1 MNARILFLLVCS
13 AAFFAGLQC
22 ASPRTTAGTDP
33 TTAGFSNISSGS
45 SSGGGGG
52 GGNSGETG
60 GKRDLNQ
67 TINSRIKRRT
77 LSVDFAVPSLLRN
90 YLAEFIKRPLNGDC
104 QTFRGCYTVRANL
117 KMHCIPLQKTV
128 STFVEPSSAAAD
140 SAPRNVSA
148 DGQLP
153 FFYERPLSKVLKLG
167 LTKDSRNSNLVVV
180 EIGEDIVKTG
190 CGGLSVYEEAPEFTL
205 EMDLTSVLEG
215 WLGAEGGRLRVRLM
229 PEKKAQVPGI
239 EDRYT
244 AAIRAADP
252 RLFLQISSQGEPLA
266 GRTAAGIP
274 RGYWNFSWVAEDD
287 LSFPNNAPLLSDHR
301 CPGNSRT
308 CDQQLDGIPE
318 FTWSIV
324 AAGDLRE
331 ERNEKAEKKTGSPQG
346 WEEGKNEGQFLWVN
360 NSAFGGPWVL
370 SPWLWGGQAPC
381 SLDMAMFLHPKQ
393 SGQYT
398 IWLIERDK
406 LPRARFSTDT
416 LPRITGW
423 AVVHLTLGTHGG
435 SPFRLSASYDQR
447 IPQDDTATIE
457 PHFTTNCTMA
467 SSAGPNITLEGQYN
481 CHQGPG
487 IPLDKLCDFNT
498 DCPLGDDEGDLCRH
512 FLNGSYCSFEDGE
525 CSWQPVMGRGISWR
539 RVQTPAKATRQSCPS
554 SGATFIVEGGQSK
567 GQRGSAVLRSP
578 LFPPPLRNS
587 PCTVRFWLCSGGLQ
601 KGSLSLWIMENS
613 TGPEEQHRLW
623 HSASEPKSERGWKLI
638 ILPLYGLTDW
648 FWLQFS
654 TEDGP
659 GPGSAI
665 SLDNISFS
673 MDCFLASNGEFPPVV
688 TSTTLLPFTTATSI
702 GGPVMKFPTPD
713 YSMKWIFHT
722 CGAVGPEGPTPSQCL
737 NSYRNSNV
745 NMTVSTRGPFKGI
758 QMWRVPE
765 TGTYRITAYGAA
777 GGRSVLAMS
786 RSHGVYITGDF
797 LLRRGDLIYILVGQ
811 KGEDACPNSNGILN
825 KICLEQSSP
834 MVNKTQVKGGGGGGG
849 GATYVFKVDKD
860 VHIPLII
867 AAGGGG
873 RGYSSQSKTQLEQ
886 MDYDPS
892 QPGRNGKS
900 SGGGGG
906 WNDSTPVTQGGRPL
920 VLGGQGGQACQ
931 KYWQT
936 RGGFG
941 GGGGGCMSGG
951 GGGGFRGGNT
961 SIGNNPK
968 HDGDD
973 GTSFLGPE
981 GESFLDPLKAMEGD
995 GEVIISPVENC
1006 SHCESGEC
1014 HKTKDNIECYCDDDL
1029 ILAPDGVSCI
1039 NATVV
1044 SLLPPQPSLSHLAL
1058 GLSVGTS
1065 ALIAALL
1072 LAVSGVM
1079 IMYRRKHTELQS
1091 IQLELQSPDCKLSK
1105 LRASTIMTD
1114 YNPNYCFAGKTA
1126 SVSDLKEVPRRNISL
1141 TRGLGHG
1148 AFGEVYEG
1156 LVVGIPGEPSP
1167 LQVAVKTLPEV
1178 CSEQDELDFL
1188 MEALIISKFSHQN
1201 IVRCVGVSLQ
1211 TMPRFILLELMTGGD
1226 LKTFLRETRPRLEH
1240 PSSLTMVDLLNVAR
1254 DIAKGC
1260 HYLEENQFI
1269 HRDIAARNCLLTCK
1283 GSGRAAKIGDFGMA
1297 RDIYRASYYRKGGRA
1312 MLPVKWMPPEAF
1324 MEGIFT
1330 SKTDTWSFGVL
1341 LWEIFSL
1348 GYMPY
1353 PSRSNQEV
1361 LEFVTNGGRMDP
1373 PKNCP
1378 GPVYRIM
1385 TQSWQHQPED
1395 RPNFSTILERIDY
1408 CLQDPDVV
1416 TMPLPVEYGP
1426 IPEEEER
1433 VPMRPDDPSAPTVLV
1448 NAQVPDGEALHPP
1461 PPSYPTEE
1469 SRRGGEHA
1477 VVTSAAPEAKAQTSA
1492 QPQPYIHQHQQPH
1505 TQACM
1510 TMTTTNAVTSTAAA
1524 TLTAKGPHVTT
1535 QPSPAEGGHINLA
1548 FTQGHPVEK
1557 DGHNGKSTSLW
1568 NPTYG
1573 SWFLQQQQRK
1583 QQQQQ
1588 QQQQQQLQQQQQRQ
1602 GGVGGAGGSGGR
1614 VPGEG
1619 QEHMGRTVAE
1629 VAGALGLQHQ
1639 HKQFQHQLQQQHQL
1653 QLLHHQQQ
1661 QQQGLC
1667 RPLLPPPPHA
1677 AQSPLLLD
1685 SAALPPVPLYRLRR
1699 FPCGNIGY
1707 GYQEQGLPPE
1717 VAHGNPNPPP
1727 PPPPSQQGTSMSSS
1741 AAHQRGASVPTSMT
1755 LGRPGMSEDS
1765 RPLLVTMGTVQDP
1778 RLPRM
1783 EGHNATVL

>member
-1 MNARILFLLVCS
+1 MNARILFSLVCS

-22 ASPRTTAGTDP
+22 ASTRTTPGMDLP
-33 TTAGFSNISSGS
+33 TADFGYVN
-45 SSGGGGG
+45 GGGT
-52 GGNSGETG
+52 SGETG
-60 GKRDLNQ
+60 SKRDSNQ
-67 TINSRIKRRT
+67 TLNSRLKRRT
-77 LSVDFAVPSLLRN
+77 LAVDFAVPSLLRY

-104 QTFRGCYTVRANL
+104 QTFSGCYTVRANL
-117 KMHCIPLQKTV
+117 KMHCVPLQKTV
-128 STFVEPSSAAAD
+128 STYAD
-140 SAPRNVSA
+140 SLPRNASA
-148 DGQLP
+148 EGQLP
-153 FFYERPLSKVLKLG
+153 FFHKRPLSKVLKLG
-167 LTKDSRNSNLVVV
+167 LTKASRNQVVV
-180 EIGEDIVKTG
+180 EIGEDLVRTG
-190 CGGLSVYEEAPEFTL
+190 CGGLSVHEEAHALDL
-205 EMDLTSVLEG
+205 EMDLTTIVEW
-215 WLGAEGGRLRVRLM
+215 WLGADGGRLRIRLM
-229 PEKKAQVPGI
+229 PEKKAQVPGM

-252 RLFLQISSQGEPLA
+252 RLFFQISSRGEPLA
-266 GRTAAGIP
+266 GRAAAGVP
-274 RGYWNFSWVAEDD
+274 RGYWSFSWVAEDD
-287 LSFPNNAPLLSDHR
+287 LSFPSDSVPMSDHR
-301 CPGNSRT
+301 CPGSSRT
-308 CDQQLDGIPE
+308 CDRQLEGIPE

-331 ERNEKAEKKTGSPQG
+331 ERNEKSEKKAGSPQG
-346 WEEGKNEGQFLWVN
+346 WEEGKNEGHFFWVN
-360 NSAFGGPWVL
+360 SSAFGGPWVL
-370 SPWLWGGQAPC
+370 SPWLWGGQGPC
-381 SLDMAMFLHPKQ
+381 SLDMAVFLHPKQ
-393 SGQYT
+393 SGQYAL
-398 IWLIERDK
+398 WLTERDEPP
-406 LPRARFSTDT
+406 LALFSTDT

-423 AVVHLTLGTHGG
+423 AVVHLTLGTHRG
-435 SPFRLSASYDQR
+435 SPFRVSASYDQR
-447 IPQDDTATIE
+447 IPQDDMATIE

-467 SSAGPNITLEGQYN
+467 SSPGPNVTLVGRYH

-487 IPLDKLCDFNT
+487 IPLDKLCDFSA
-498 DCPLGDDEGDLCRH
+498 DCPLGDDEGDICRH
-512 FLNGSYCSFEDGE
+512 FLNGSYCSFEEGE
-525 CSWQPVMGRGISWR
+525 CGWQSAAGRGLSWR
-539 RVQTPAKATRQSCPS
+539 RLQSPAKSTRQSCPS
-554 SGATFIVEGGQSK
+554 SGATFSVEGGQSK
-567 GQRGSAVLRSP
+567 GQRSSVKLRSP

-587 PCTVRFWLCSGGLQ
+587 LCTVRFWLCSGGSQ
-601 KGSLSLWIMENS
+601 RGSLSLWMAENG
-613 TGPEEQHRLW
+613 TGPEEQRRLW
-623 HSASEPKSERGWKLI
+623 HSASELKSERGWKVVMI
-638 ILPLYGLTDW
+638 PLYGLSDW

-654 TEDGP
+654 AEDGP

-665 SLDNISFS
+665 SIDNISFS

-688 TSTTLLPFTTATSI
+688 AGSTRLPVRATPPSI
-702 GGPVMKFPTPD
+702 GNPLMNIPITD
-713 YSMKWIFHT
+713 YSQKWIFHT
-722 CGAVGPEGPTPSQCL
+722 CGANGPEGPTPIKCL
-737 NSYRNSNV
+737 NSYKNSNV
-745 NMTVSTRGPFKGI
+745 NVTVGTRGPFKGI

-797 LLRRGDLIYILVGQ
+797 LLRKGELLYVLVGQ
-811 KGEDACPNSNGILN
+811 QGEDACPNSNGKLN
-825 KICLEQSSP
+825 KICLEQSGP

-849 GATYVFKVDKD
+849 GATYVFKVDKE
-860 VHIPLII
+860 VYAPLII

-873 RGYSSQSKTQLEQ
+873 RGYSSLSETQLEQ

-892 QPGRNGKS
+892 QPGRSGKS
-900 SGGGGG
+900 NAAGGGGG
-906 WNDSTPVTQGGRPL
+906 WNDRAPVSQGGRPL

-931 KYWQT
+931 KFWQT
-936 RGGFG
+936 HGGFG
-941 GGGGGCMSGG
+941 GGGGGCISGG
-951 GGGGFRGGNT
+951 AGGGYRGGNT
-961 SIGNNPK
+961 SADNNPK

-981 GESFLDPLKAMEGD
+981 ALPFLYPLKAMEGD
-995 GEVIISPVENC
+995 GEVIISPVQNC
-1006 SHCESGEC
+1006 SHCESDEC
-1014 HKTKDNIECYCDDDL
+1014 HETKAGIVCYCDEDL
-1029 ILAPDGVSCI
+1029 ILAPDGESCI
-1039 NATVV
+1039 NDTEVH
-1044 SLLPPQPSLSHLAL
+1044 LLTPQPSLSHLAL

-1114 YNPNYCFAGKTA
+1114 YNPNYCFGGKTA
-1126 SVSDLKEVPRRNISL
+1126 SVNDLKEVPRRNISL

-1156 LVVGIPGEPSP
+1156 LAVGIPGEPSP

-1211 TMPRFILLELMTGGD
+1211 AMPRFILLELMAGGD
-1226 LKTFLRETRPRLEH
+1226 LKSFLRETRPRLEH
-1240 PSSLTMVDLLNVAR
+1240 PSSLTMVDLLNVTR

-1260 HYLEENQFI
+1260 QYLEENQFI

-1283 GSGRAAKIGDFGMA
+1283 GPGRVAKIGDFGMA

-1416 TMPLPVEYGP
+1416 TMPLPIEYGP

-1433 VPMRPDDPSAPTVLV
+1433 APMRPDDPSAPTVQV
-1448 NAQVPDGEALHPP
+1448 NAQVPDGEVLQP
-1461 PPSYPTEE
+1461 PPSYPTED

-1477 VVTSAAPEAKAQTSA
+1477 VETSTASEAKAQASA
-1492 QPQPYIHQHQQPH
+1492 QTQLYLHQHPH
-1505 TQACM
+1505 TQTSI
-1510 TMTTTNAVTSTAAA
+1510 TMTTTNTVTSTANS
-1524 TLTAKGPHVTT
+1524 TLTAKGPHTAT
-1535 QPSPAEGGHINLA
+1535 QPSPEGGHINLA
-1548 FTQGHPVEK
+1548 FTQGHAPEK
-1557 DGHNGKSTSLW
+1557 EGHNGKSTSLW

-1573 SWFLQQQQRK
+1573 SWFLQQRK

-1588 QQQQQQLQQQQQRQ
+1588 MQHQQQQQRQ

-1619 QEHMGRTVAE
+1619 QEHVGRTVAE
-1629 VAGALGLQHQ
+1629 VAGVLGLQHQ
-1639 HKQFQHQLQQQHQL
+1639 HKQFQQQLQQQQQHQHQLQQQQQHQHQL
-1653 QLLHHQQQ
+1653 QLLHHQQQQQ

-1667 RPLLPPPPHA
+1667 RPLLPPPPPPA
-1677 AQSPLLLD
+1677 VQSPLLLD

-1707 GYQEQGLPPE
+1707 GYQEQGLPLE
-1717 VAHGNPNPPP
+1717 AAHGNPNPTPP
-1727 PPPPSQQGTSMSSS
+1727 PQQGISMPSS
-1741 AAHQRGASVPTSMT
+1741 AAHQRGVSIPASVS
-1755 LGRPGMSEDS
+1755 LGRSGMSEDS

>member
-1 MNARILFLLVCS
+1 M
-13 AAFFAGLQC
+13 
-22 ASPRTTAGTDP
+22 DP
-33 TTAGFSNISSGS
+33 PTAGFSNLSSSSSGGGS
-45 SSGGGGG
+45 SSGGS
-52 GGNSGETG
+52 SGESG

-67 TINSRIKRRT
+67 TINSRLKRKT
-77 LSVDFAVPSLLRN
+77 LAVDFAVPSLLRY
-90 YLAEFIKRPLNGDC
+90 YLAELIKRPLNGDC
-104 QTFRGCYTVRANL
+104 QTFSGCYTVQANL
-117 KMHCIPLQKTV
+117 TMLCIPLQKTI
-128 STFVEPSSAAAD
+128 STFVEPKSVESAQRNA
-140 SAPRNVSA
+140 SAE
-148 DGQLP
+148 GQLP
-153 FFYERPLSKVLKLG
+153 FFFKRPLSKVLKLG
-167 LTKDSRNSNLVVV
+167 LTKASRKSNQVVV
-180 EIGEDIVKTG
+180 EIGEDIVRTG
-190 CGGLSVYEEAPEFTL
+190 CGGLSVYEEAPVLTL
-205 EMDLTSVLEG
+205 EMDLTTILEW

-252 RLFLQISSQGEPLA
+252 RLFLQISSRGEPLA
-266 GRTAAGIP
+266 GRAAATGIP
-274 RGYWNFSWVAEDD
+274 RGYWSFSWVAEDD
-287 LSFPNNAPLLSDHR
+287 LSFPNESMPTSDHR
-301 CPGNSRT
+301 CPGNSRS
-308 CDQQLDGIPE
+308 CDQHLEDIPE

-331 ERNEKAEKKTGSPQG
+331 ERNERSEKKSGSPQG
-346 WEEGKNEGQFLWVN
+346 WEEGQFLWVN
-360 NSAFGGPWVL
+360 SSAFGGPWVL
-370 SPWLWGGQAPC
+370 SPWLWGGQVPC
-381 SLDMAMFLHPKQ
+381 SLDMAVFLHPKQ

-406 LPRARFSTDT
+406 PPLALFSTDT
-416 LPRITGW
+416 LPRMTGW

-435 SPFRLSASYDQR
+435 SPFRVSASYDQR

-467 SSAGPNITLEGQYN
+467 SSQGPNITLEGQYH

-487 IPLDKLCDFNT
+487 IPLDKLCDFRT
-498 DCPLGDDEGDLCRH
+498 DCPLGDDEGDLCRR
-512 FLNGSYCSFEDGE
+512 FLNGSYCSFEDGD
-525 CSWQPVMGRGISWR
+525 CSWQSLTGRGLSWR
-539 RVQTPAKATRQSCPS
+539 RLQSPAKATRQSCPS
-554 SGATFIVEGGQSK
+554 SGTTFSVEGGQSK
-567 GQRGSAVLRSP
+567 SQRGSASLRSP

-587 PCTVRFWLCSGGLQ
+587 PCTVRFRMCSGGLQ
-601 KGSLSLWIMENS
+601 KGTLSLWISENS
-613 TGPEEQHRLW
+613 TGPEEQRRLW

-638 ILPLYGLTDW
+638 IVPLYGLADW
-648 FWLQFS
+648 FWLQFN

-673 MDCFLASNGEFPPVV
+673 MDCFLASNGEFPPVAS
-688 TSTTLLPFTTATSI
+688 STTRMPARPPIKTTPPSI
-702 GGPVMKFPTPD
+702 GSPAINFPNTD
-713 YSMKWIFHT
+713 YSKKWIFHT
-722 CGAVGPEGPTPSQCL
+722 CGAVGPEGPTPTQCL
-737 NSYRNSNV
+737 NSYRKTNV
-745 NMTVSTRGPFKGI
+745 SVTVGTRGPFKGI
-758 QMWRVPE
+758 QTWQVPE

-777 GGRSVLAMS
+777 GGRSVMAMS

-797 LLRRGDLIYILVGQ
+797 LLRKGEDLHILVGQ
-811 KGEDACPNSNGILN
+811 KGEDACPNTNGMLN
-825 KICLEQSSP
+825 KICQEQSGP

-849 GATYVFKVDKD
+849 GATYLFKVDKG
-860 VHIPLII
+860 VNIPLII

-873 RGYSSQSKTQLEQ
+873 RGYSSQSETQLEQ
-886 MDYDPS
+886 MDDLS
-892 QPGRNGKS
+892 LPGRNGKS
-900 SGGGGG
+900 YAAGGGGG
-906 WNDSTPVTQGGRPL
+906 WSDGTPVSQGGRPL
-920 VLGGQGGQACQ
+920 VLGGQGGQGQ
-931 KYWQT
+931 KFWHT

-941 GGGGGCMSGG
+941 AGGGGCMSGG
-951 GGGGFRGGNT
+951 GGGGYRGGNT
-961 SIGNNPK
+961 SLDDNPK

-973 GTSFLGPE
+973 GTSFVDPD
-981 GESFLDPLKAMEGD
+981 GEIFLHPLKGMEGD
-995 GEVIISPVENC
+995 GEVIISPVQNC

-1014 HKTKDNIECYCDDDL
+1014 SEIKDSIVCYCEYDL
-1029 ILAPDGVSCI
+1029 VLAEDGVSCV
-1039 NATVV
+1039 NATEL
-1044 SLLPPQPSLSHLAL
+1044 SAPPPQPPISHLPL

-1126 SVSDLKEVPRRNISL
+1126 SVNDLKEVPRRNISL

-1156 LVVGIPGEPSP
+1156 LAVGIPGEPSP

-1201 IVRCVGVSLQ
+1201 IVRCIGVSLQ
-1211 TMPRFILLELMTGGD
+1211 AMPRFILLELMTGGD

-1260 HYLEENQFI
+1260 QYLEENQFI

-1283 GSGRAAKIGDFGMA
+1283 GSGRVAKIGDFGMA

-1416 TMPLPVEYGP
+1416 TMPLPIEYGP
-1426 IPEEEER
+1426 VPEEEER

-1448 NAQVPDGEALHPP
+1448 NTQVPDGEVPQP
-1461 PPSYPTEE
+1461 PPSYPAEE
-1469 SRRGGEHA
+1469 SRRGGGEHA
-1477 VVTSAAPEAKAQTSA
+1477 VVTSAASEAKAQTSA

-1505 TQACM
+1505 TQ
-1510 TMTTTNAVTSTAAA
+1510 TSVTITTTNAVASTAAS
-1524 TLTAKGPHVTT
+1524 TVTAKGPHVTT
-1535 QPSPAEGGHINLA
+1535 QPNPEGGHINLA
-1548 FTQGHPVEK
+1548 FTQGHPQEK
-1557 DGHNGKSTSLW
+1557 EGHNGKSTSLW
-1568 NPTYG
+1568 NPT
-1573 SWFLQQQQRK
+1573 
-1583 QQQQQ
+1583 
-1588 QQQQQQLQQQQQRQ
+1588 
-1602 GGVGGAGGSGGR
+1602 
-1614 VPGEG
+1614 
-1619 QEHMGRTVAE
+1619 
-1629 VAGALGLQHQ
+1629 
-1639 HKQFQHQLQQQHQL
+1639 
-1653 QLLHHQQQ
+1653 
-1661 QQQGLC
+1661 
-1667 RPLLPPPPHA
+1667 PLLPPPPPPA
-1677 AQSPLLLD
+1677 GQTPLLLD

-1699 FPCGNIGY
+1699 FPCRSISY
-1707 GYQEQGLPPE
+1707 GYQEQGLPLE
-1717 VAHGNPNPPP
+1717 AAHGNLNPPP
-1727 PPPPSQQGTSMSSS
+1727 PPQPSSSQQGASMSAS
-1741 AAHQRGASVPTSMT
+1741 AAHQRGASIPTSVS
-1755 LGRPGMSEDS
+1755 LGRSGISEDS

>member
-1 MNARILFLLVCS
+1 MNAWILFLFISS
-13 AAFFAGLQC
+13 AAFFARLHCG
-22 ASPRTTAGTDP
+22 SPKTTLRMDP
-33 TTAGFSNISSGS
+33 SSVGFNNINNSH
-45 SSGGGGG
+45 
-52 GGNSGETG
+52 GGNSGETTA
-60 GKRDLNQ
+60 KRDSNQ
-67 TINSRIKRRT
+67 TIMSRNKRKT
-77 LSVDFAVPSLLRN
+77 LAVDFAVPSLLRY
-90 YLAEFIKRPLNGDC
+90 YLSEFIKRPLNGDC
-104 QTFRGCYTVRANL
+104 QTFRKCYTVRANL
-117 KMHCIPLQKTV
+117 KMHCIPLQKII
-128 STFVEPSSAAAD
+128 STFVDPKSAAD
-140 SAPRNVSA
+140 SALENRSA
-148 DGQLP
+148 DGQLH

-167 LTKDSRNSNLVVV
+167 LTKASRKSNQVVV
-180 EIGEDIVKTG
+180 EIGEDLVKAG
-190 CGGLSVYEEAPEFTL
+190 CGGLMVYEEAPML
-205 EMDLTSVLEG
+205 MLKMDLTTILEW

-252 RLFLQISSQGEPLA
+252 RLYLQISSQGEPLD

-274 RGYWNFSWVAEDD
+274 QGYWNFSWVAEDD
-287 LSFPNNAPLLSDHR
+287 LSLQDDTRLKSVRR

-308 CDQQLDGIPE
+308 CDHQLDDSPE

-324 AAGDLRE
+324 AAGDPRDKRNGKN
-331 ERNEKAEKKTGSPQG
+331 ERKTGSPQG
-346 WEEGKNEGQFLWVN
+346 WEEGQFLWVN
-360 NSAFGGPWVL
+360 SSAFGGPWVL
-370 SPWLWGGQAPC
+370 SPWLSGGQGSC
-381 SLDMAMFLHPKQ
+381 NLDMAVFFHPKQ
-393 SGQYT
+393 SGQYS
-398 IWLIERDK
+398 IWLIKRDK
-406 LPRARFSTDT
+406 PPLALFSTDT
-416 LPRITGW
+416 LPRIMGW

-435 SPFRLSASYDQR
+435 SPFRISANYDQR
-447 IPQDDTATIE
+447 MLPDDTATIE
-457 PHFTTNCTMA
+457 PYFTTNCTME
-467 SSAGPNITLEGQYN
+467 SSDGMNITLAGQYH
-481 CHQGPG
+481 CHQGEG
-487 IPLDKLCDFNT
+487 IPMDKFCDFSK
-498 DCPLGDDEGDLCRH
+498 DCPHGDDEGEPCRR
-512 FLNGSYCSFEDGE
+512 FLNGSYCSFDEGD
-525 CSWQPVMGRGISWR
+525 CSWQSIAGRGLSWR
-539 RVQTPAKATRQSCPS
+539 RLQTPVKAARQSCPS
-554 SGATFIVEGGQSK
+554 SGATFTVEGGQTK
-567 GQRGSAVLRSP
+567 DQPGKALLRSP

-587 PCTVRFWLCSGGLQ
+587 PCTIRFWVCSGGSQ
-601 KGSLSLWIMENS
+601 KGSLSLSIAENS
-613 TGPEEQHRLW
+613 TGPDVQRRLW
-623 HSASEPKSERGWKLI
+623 HSAGEPKSDRGWKVITLA
-638 ILPLYGLTDW
+638 LYGLADW

-654 TEDGP
+654 TDDELGP
-659 GPGSAI
+659 GAAI

-673 MDCFLASNGEFPPVV
+673 MDCFLASNGEFPPAV
-688 TSTTLLPFTTATSI
+688 TSTIRLPLRPTMKTPPPSIRTPLRILPTTDS
-702 GGPVMKFPTPD
+702 
-713 YSMKWIFHT
+713 SRKWIFHT
-722 CGAVGPEGPTPSQCL
+722 CGAVGPEGPSPTQCL
-737 NSYRNSNV
+737 NFYRGSNV
-745 NMTVSTRGPFKGI
+745 DVTVGTRGPFKGI

-797 LLRRGDLIYILVGQ
+797 MLKRGELLYILVGQ
-811 KGEDACPNSNGILN
+811 QGEDACPNPNAMLK
-825 KICLEQSSP
+825 KICLEQSGP
-834 MVNKTQVKGGGGGGG
+834 MVNISQVKGGGGGGG
-849 GATYVFKVDKD
+849 GATYVFKVDGE
-860 VHIPLII
+860 VFVPLII

-873 RGYSSQSKTQLEQ
+873 RGYSSQAETQLEQ

-892 QPGRNGKS
+892 QLGRNGKS
-900 SGGGGG
+900 HAAGGGGG
-906 WNDSTPVTQGGRPL
+906 WNDSPPVSQGGRPL

-931 KYWQT
+931 KFWQT
-936 RGGFG
+936 HGGFG

-951 GGGGFRGGNT
+951 GGGGYRGGNT
-961 SIGNNPK
+961 SLNDNPK
-968 HDGDD
+968 TDGDD
-973 GTSFLGPE
+973 GTSFLGPD
-981 GESFLDPLKAMEGD
+981 GEPFLFPLKAMEGD
-995 GEVIISPVENC
+995 GEVIISPVQNC

-1014 HKTKDNIECYCDDDL
+1014 HESNGDIICYCDEN
-1029 ILAPDGVSCI
+1029 LALAADTVSCI
-1039 NATVV
+1039 NTTVV
-1044 SLLPPQPSLSHLAL
+1044 SPVPPQPSLSHLAL

-1126 SVSDLKEVPRRNISL
+1126 SVNDLKEVPRRNISL

-1156 LVVGIPGEPSP
+1156 LAVGIPGEPSP

-1201 IVRCVGVSLQ
+1201 IVRCIGVSLQ
-1211 TMPRFILLELMTGGD
+1211 AMPRFILLELMAGGD
-1226 LKTFLRETRPRLEH
+1226 LKTFLRETRPRLEQ

-1260 HYLEENQFI
+1260 QYLEENQFI

-1283 GSGRAAKIGDFGMA
+1283 GSGRVAKIGDFGMA

-1416 TMPLPVEYGP
+1416 NTPLPVEYGP
-1426 IPEEEER
+1426 VPEEEER
-1433 VPMRPDDPSAPTVLV
+1433 VPVHSDDPSAQTVLV
-1448 NAQVPDGEALHPP
+1448 NARMADGEAPQPL
-1461 PPSYPTEE
+1461 PSYPTEE
-1469 SRRGGEHA
+1469 RRTEHT
-1477 VVTSAAPEAKAQTSA
+1477 VVTNTASEAKAQTSA
-1492 QPQPYIHQHQQPH
+1492 QSQPCLHQHQQPH
-1505 TQACM
+1505 TQTSIA
-1510 TMTTTNAVTSTAAA
+1510 MTTTNAVTSAAPSA
-1524 TLTAKGPHVTT
+1524 LTAKGLHIAT
-1535 QPSPAEGGHINLA
+1535 QPSSEGGHINHA
-1548 FTQGHPVEK
+1548 FAQGHPQEK
-1557 DGHNGKSTSLW
+1557 DGHNEKSTSLW

-1573 SWFLQQQQRK
+1573 SWFLQQQQMK
-1583 QQQQQ
+1583 
-1588 QQQQQQLQQQQQRQ
+1588 QQQRQ
-1602 GGVGGAGGSGGR
+1602 AGVGGAAGSGAR

-1619 QEHMGRTVAE
+1619 QEHVSRTVAE
-1629 VAGALGLQHQ
+1629 VAGTLGLQHQ
-1639 HKQFQHQLQQQHQL
+1639 HKQFHHQLQQQHQM

-1661 QQQGLC
+1661 QGLC
-1667 RPLLPPPPHA
+1667 RPQLPPPPLPA

-1685 SAALPPVPLYRLRR
+1685 SATLPPVPLYRLRR

-1707 GYQEQGLPPE
+1707 GYQEQSLSYEPT
-1717 VAHGNPNPPP
+1717 HGNANPPP
-1727 PPPPSQQGTSMSSS
+1727 PQPGPTMSSS
-1741 AAHQRGASVPTSMT
+1741 APHQRGTSVPPPMP
-1755 LGRPGMSEDS
+1755 LGRSGMSEDS

>member
-1 MNARILFLLVCS
+1 MAV
-13 AAFFAGLQC
+13 FF
-22 ASPRTTAGTDP
+22 
-33 TTAGFSNISSGS
+33 
-45 SSGGGGG
+45 
-52 GGNSGETG
+52 
-60 GKRDLNQ
+60 
-67 TINSRIKRRT
+67 
-77 LSVDFAVPSLLRN
+77 
-90 YLAEFIKRPLNGDC
+90 
-104 QTFRGCYTVRANL
+104 
-117 KMHCIPLQKTV
+117 
-128 STFVEPSSAAAD
+128 
-140 SAPRNVSA
+140 
-148 DGQLP
+148 
-153 FFYERPLSKVLKLG
+153 
-167 LTKDSRNSNLVVV
+167 
-180 EIGEDIVKTG
+180 
-190 CGGLSVYEEAPEFTL
+190 
-205 EMDLTSVLEG
+205 
-215 WLGAEGGRLRVRLM
+215 
-229 PEKKAQVPGI
+229 
-239 EDRYT
+239 
-244 AAIRAADP
+244 
-252 RLFLQISSQGEPLA
+252 
-266 GRTAAGIP
+266 
-274 RGYWNFSWVAEDD
+274 
-287 LSFPNNAPLLSDHR
+287 
-301 CPGNSRT
+301 
-308 CDQQLDGIPE
+308 
-318 FTWSIV
+318 
-324 AAGDLRE
+324 
-331 ERNEKAEKKTGSPQG
+331 
-346 WEEGKNEGQFLWVN
+346 
-360 NSAFGGPWVL
+360 
-370 SPWLWGGQAPC
+370 
-381 SLDMAMFLHPKQ
+381 HPKQ

-406 LPRARFSTDT
+406 PPLALFSTDT

-435 SPFRLSASYDQR
+435 SPFRVSVSYDQR
-447 IPQDDTATIE
+447 IPQDDAATIE
-457 PHFTTNCTMA
+457 PHFTTNCTMV
-467 SSAGPNITLEGQYN
+467 SSPGPNITLEGQYN

-487 IPLDKLCDFNT
+487 IPLDKVCDFST

-525 CSWQPVMGRGISWR
+525 CSWQSITGRGLSWR
-539 RVQTPAKATRQSCPS
+539 RIQSPAKATRQSCPS
-554 SGATFIVEGGQSK
+554 SGATFSVEGGQSK
-567 GQRGSAVLRSP
+567 GQRSSALLRSP
-578 LFPPPLRNS
+578 LYPPPLRNS
-587 PCTVRFWLCSGGLQ
+587 PCTVRFWLCSGGSQ
-601 KGSLSLWIMENS
+601 KGSLSLWIVENS
-613 TGPEEQHRLW
+613 TGPEEQRRLW
-623 HSASEPKSERGWKLI
+623 TSATEPKSESGWKLI
-638 ILPLYGLTDW
+638 KLPLYGLADW

-654 TEDGP
+654 KEDGP

-665 SLDNISFS
+665 SLDNISLS

-688 TSTTLLPFTTATSI
+688 TSTTRPPPIGTLP
-702 GGPVMKFPTPD
+702 PD
-713 YSMKWIFHT
+713 YSKKWFFHT
-722 CGAVGPEGPTPSQCL
+722 CGAVGPEGPTPTQCL

-745 NMTVSTRGPFKGI
+745 NVTVGTRGPFKGI
-758 QMWRVPE
+758 QMWRVQE

-786 RSHGVYITGDF
+786 RSYGVYITGDF
-797 LLRRGDLIYILVGQ
+797 LLRKGELLYILVGQ
-811 KGEDACPNSNGILN
+811 QGEDACPNSNGMLN
-825 KICLEQSSP
+825 KICLEQSGP

-849 GATYVFKVDKD
+849 GATYVFKVDKG
-860 VHIPLII
+860 VYIPLLI

-873 RGYSSQSKTQLEQ
+873 RGYSSQSDTQLEQ
-886 MDYDPS
+886 MDYDLS

-900 SGGGGG
+900 RAAGGGGG
-906 WNDSTPVTQGGRPL
+906 WNDSAPVSQGGRPL

-931 KYWQT
+931 KFWQT
-936 RGGFG
+936 HGGFG
-941 GGGGGCMSGG
+941 GGGGGCLSGG
-951 GGGGFRGGNT
+951 GGGGYRGGNT
-961 SIGNNPK
+961 SIDNNPK

-981 GESFLDPLKAMEGD
+981 GELFLYPLKAMEGD
-995 GEVIISPVENC
+995 GEVIISPVANC

-1014 HKTKDNIECYCDDDL
+1014 HESEDSIVCYCDDDL

-1039 NATVV
+1039 NETIQQ
-1044 SLLPPQPSLSHLAL
+1044 PPQPSLSHLAL

-1126 SVSDLKEVPRRNISL
+1126 SVNDLKEVPRRNISL

-1156 LVVGIPGEPSP
+1156 LAVGIPGEPSP

-1201 IVRCVGVSLQ
+1201 IVRCIGVSLQ
-1211 TMPRFILLELMTGGD
+1211 AMPRFILLELMAGGD
-1226 LKTFLRETRPRLEH
+1226 LKSFLRETRPRLEH

-1260 HYLEENQFI
+1260 QYLEENQFI

-1283 GSGRAAKIGDFGMA
+1283 GTGRMAKIGDFGMA

-1416 TMPLPVEYGP
+1416 NVPLPIEYGP
-1426 IPEEEER
+1426 VPEEEER
-1433 VPMRPDDPSAPTVLV
+1433 VPARSDDPSAPTVLV
-1448 NAQVPDGEALHPP
+1448 NAQVPDGEAPQP

-1469 SRRGGEHA
+1469 NRRGGEHT
-1477 VVTSAAPEAKAQTSA
+1477 VVTSTASEAKAQMSA
-1492 QPQPYIHQHQQPH
+1492 QPQPYLHQHQQPH
-1505 TQACM
+1505 TQTSI
-1510 TMTTTNAVTSTAAA
+1510 TMTTTNTATSAA
-1524 TLTAKGPHVTT
+1524 TSMLTAKGPHVTT
-1535 QPSPAEGGHINLA
+1535 QPGPDGGHINLA
-1548 FTQGHPVEK
+1548 FTQGHPQEK

-1573 SWFLQQQQRK
+1573 SWFLQQRK

-1588 QQQQQQLQQQQQRQ
+1588 QQQQRQ
-1602 GGVGGAGGSGGR
+1602 AGVGGAGGNSGR

-1619 QEHMGRTVAE
+1619 QEHVGRTVAE
-1629 VAGALGLQHQ
+1629 VVGALGLQHQHQ

-1661 QQQGLC
+1661 QQQQQQGLC
-1667 RPLLPPPPHA
+1667 RPLLPPPPPPA

-1707 GYQEQGLPPE
+1707 GYQDQGMPME
-1717 VAHGNPNPPP
+1717 AAHGNPNPPP
-1727 PPPPSQQGTSMSSS
+1727 PPPLPQQGISMPSS
-1741 AAHQRGASVPTSMT
+1741 AAHQRVASIPTSVS
-1755 LGRPGMSEDS
+1755 LGRSAMSEDS